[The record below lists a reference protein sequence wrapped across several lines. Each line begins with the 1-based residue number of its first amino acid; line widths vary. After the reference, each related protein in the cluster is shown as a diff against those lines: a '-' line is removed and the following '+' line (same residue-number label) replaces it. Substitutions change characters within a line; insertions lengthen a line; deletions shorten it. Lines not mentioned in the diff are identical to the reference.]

1 MAAMP
6 LEPPP
11 TSDPVTRALSPRVI
25 VSLIAVYLIW
35 GSTYLALRY
44 VIEGLPPLMSGG
56 ARYFTAGAVLLVILR
71 LRGAK
76 MPTAREWGYSV
87 PVGTLMFL
95 VGNGL
100 VALAEREVA
109 SSLAA
114 VVCAAM
120 PLFAAGLSV
129 AIGERP
135 TMRQWIGLFLGF
147 VGVAVMSLGA
157 LRATPGAALLLLC
170 APIGWA
176 TGSLAAKRLPLPKGL
191 MAAATQMIGGGL
203 VTLFVGMLRGE
214 TLPSHAPT
222 KALVALAYLVV
233 FGSLVAFSAY
243 TYLLRSTTAPVAMS
257 YAYVNPVIAVV
268 MGVAIGA
275 ERMSSGALLG
285 GALVVAGVAVL
296 VSRVPAQA
304 IRGAGTRGATGAPLV
319 GQRAR

>member
-6 LEPPP
+6 AES
-11 TSDPVTRALSPRVI
+11 TSKASAPSALSARVLA
-25 VSLIAVYLIW
+25 SLAAVYVIW

-44 VIEGLPPLMSGG
+44 VIEGLPPLLSGG
-56 ARYFTAGAVLLVILR
+56 ARYVTAGAVLLVILR
-71 LRGAK
+71 LRGAQ
-76 MPTAREWGYSV
+76 MPTAREWAYSV

-120 PLFAAGLSV
+120 PLFAAGLSA

-147 VGVAVMSLGA
+147 VGVAVMSLGE

-176 TGSLAAKRLPLPKGL
+176 AGSLAGKRWPLPRGL
-191 MAAATQMIGGGL
+191 MAAATQMVCGGL
-203 VTLFVGMLRGE
+203 VTLLVGVLRGE
-214 TLPSHAPT
+214 SLPAHAPP
-222 KALVALAYLVV
+222 KALLALAYLVV

-243 TYLLRSTTAPVAMS
+243 TYLLRSTSAPVAMS

-275 ERMSSGALLG
+275 ERLSSGAILG
-285 GALVVAGVAVL
+285 GALVVAGVAVIVKSKGKASSQSASPML
-296 VSRVPAQA
+296 AANGERTA
-304 IRGAGTRGATGAPLV
+304 TR
-319 GQRAR
+319 

>member
-1 MAAMP
+1 MP
-6 LEPPP
+6 LEPLPSSS
-11 TSDPVTRALSPRVI
+11 TSDAPTFSPRVI
-25 VSLIAVYLIW
+25 GALAAVYLIW

-56 ARYFTAGAVLLVILR
+56 ARYLVAGAVLLVILR
-71 LRGAK
+71 VRGAK
-76 MPTAREWGYSV
+76 MPTAREWAYSV
-87 PVGTLMFL
+87 PVGALMFL
-95 VGNGL
+95 GGNGL

-135 TMRQWIGLFLGF
+135 TLRQWSGLLLGF
-147 VGVAVMSLGA
+147 AGVAVMSLGE

-176 TGSLAAKRLPLPKGL
+176 TGSLAARRLPLPKGL
-191 MAAATQMIGGGL
+191 MAASTQMIGGGI
-203 VTLFVGMLRGE
+203 VTLVAGALRGE
-214 TLPSHAPT
+214 TIPAHAPT

-257 YAYVNPVIAVV
+257 YAYVNPVIAVI

-275 ERMSSGALLG
+275 ERLSSGTILG
-285 GALVVAGVAVL
+285 GVLVVAGVAVI
-296 VSRVPAQA
+296 VMSKGK
-304 IRGAGTRGATGAPLV
+304 GAAAASVAPSPLTA
-319 GQRAR
+319 RAHR